1 MTKKKYHGVGI
12 GSTSIIMIF
21 VVLCLTTFSLL
32 SFSSANSGWKF
43 AERSSD
49 QTVRYFKAQNAAND
63 KLAEIDAFLYDISA
77 NEDSYFFNMPSV
89 ALISGVSFKESY
101 EYFLVSYSVP
111 ISTKSV
117 LYVELEIPFSPSEER
132 FVITK
137 WNTKAEEFDY
147 NDDRMNIWDGLN
159 IEE

>member
-63 KLAEIDAFLYDISA
+63 KLAEI
-77 NEDSYFFNMPSV
+77 
-89 ALISGVSFKESY
+89 
-101 EYFLVSYSVP
+101 
-111 ISTKSV
+111 
-117 LYVELEIPFSPSEER
+117 
-132 FVITK
+132 
-137 WNTKAEEFDY
+137 
-147 NDDRMNIWDGLN
+147 
-159 IEE
+159 